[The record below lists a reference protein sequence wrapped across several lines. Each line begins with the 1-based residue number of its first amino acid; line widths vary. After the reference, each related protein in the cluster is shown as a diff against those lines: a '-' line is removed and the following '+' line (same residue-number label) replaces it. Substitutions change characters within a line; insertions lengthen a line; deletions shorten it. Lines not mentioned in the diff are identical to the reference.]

1 MVWMC
6 VRSCGRFAVRAV
18 GAVVA
23 VQLSVFTLA
32 CARAEETPQAAA
44 ADPPADKTPG
54 EALPDGVV
62 RIKRESQPFIEVQE
76 VQANRSESTLSAP
89 TRIDFRDDGV
99 SRVGAPLDGRVQVVH
114 VSVGQRVTAGDAL
127 VTLDCPDAG
136 ATRAAAEA
144 AGAALREAR
153 LELER
158 QHRMQTEGVG
168 IERDLVAAETKVA
181 SDEAETRRL
190 EAVSRSIGAGQA
202 ASVVVRAPIA
212 GVITVKRATV
222 GMSAD
227 RGGEPL
233 VEIGNPSAL
242 WAVVDVFERDLPLV
256 HAGATT
262 RLRFPSADETQG
274 HVSALGAV
282 VGAELRTAPVFV
294 ALDGKTQGLR
304 PGMHGRALIAVP
316 DAAMTLPVSAVLIRD
331 GRDPVVY
338 VQRDPLTFERRPV
351 SVGQPIEGRVQVTS
365 GISAGDK
372 VVVKGALLLDG
383 AADQLL

>member
-1 MVWMC
+1 MC
-6 VRSCGRFAVRAV
+6 AHSCGRLAARAA
-18 GAVVA
+18 GAVIA
-23 VQLSVFTLA
+23 VQLSVLTLA
-32 CARAEETPQAAA
+32 CARAEESPQAAA
-44 ADPPADKTPG
+44 ADPPSEKAASAAP
-54 EALPDGVV
+54 LPEGVV
-62 RIKRESQPFIEVQE
+62 RIKKESQPFVEVQE
-76 VQANRSESTLSAP
+76 VQADRSDSMLSAP

-114 VSVGQRVTAGDAL
+114 VSVGQRVGAGDPL

-136 ATRAAAEA
+136 ATRAAAET

-158 QHRMQTEGVG
+158 QRRMQNEGVG

-181 SDEAETRRL
+181 SGEAETRRL

-212 GVITVKRATV
+212 GVITAKRATV

-227 RGGEPL
+227 RGGDPL
-233 VEIGNPSAL
+233 VEIGDPSAL

-256 HAGATT
+256 HAGATAH
-262 RLRFPSADETQG
+262 LRFPSADETKG

-294 ALDGKTQGLR
+294 VLDDKTPGLR

-338 VQRDPLTFERRPV
+338 VQRDPLTYERRSV

-365 GISAGDK
+365 GIAAGDK